1 MRNFFFIQ
9 IVWEKKNSHINY
21 VLPEVIIETNKILIS
36 NNIQKFNLSKNL
48 KNDMYNYQRIIEFN
62 YPIKFDEKSKYTLLL
77 IEENYN
83 CESIFEGKLIKLQK
97 CQ

>member
-1 MRNFFFIQ
+1 
-9 IVWEKKNSHINY
+9 
-21 VLPEVIIETNKILIS
+21 
-36 NNIQKFNLSKNL
+36 
-48 KNDMYNYQRIIEFN
+48 MYSYQRIIEFN